1 MPSRI
6 HPDSIAVKYGKITV
20 QTIEDIVIEVRS
32 YKWSRQIAEFNY
44 DENFTILNRISTI
57 NLAELEVPNIL
68 YVTAL
73 IELLG
78 PTCINCAIML
88 HKKGVKISNELMKQ
102 HIGKYIEWQTHTA
115 SSYTVTI
122 RKAAKIID
130 AKYNGPKILP

>member
-88 HKKGVKISNELMKQ
+88 HKKGVKISNELMTQ
-102 HIGKYIEWQTHTA
+102 HIGKYIE
-115 SSYTVTI
+115 
-122 RKAAKIID
+122 
-130 AKYNGPKILP
+130 